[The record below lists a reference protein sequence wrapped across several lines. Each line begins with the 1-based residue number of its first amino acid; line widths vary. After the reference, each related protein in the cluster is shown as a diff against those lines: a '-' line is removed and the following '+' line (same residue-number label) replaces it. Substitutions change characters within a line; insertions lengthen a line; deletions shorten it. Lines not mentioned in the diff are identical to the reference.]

1 MRYQMTMPRAASSAA
16 AASQSAT
23 ASPAAAA
30 AGPSSSQQPDDV
42 AAIVDQL
49 VEVPAM
55 PGSSAGLGPIPG
67 PSTASQVFIKSLKGV
82 GWYNKIS

>member
-1 MRYQMTMPRAASSAA
+1 MRYQMTMPRAAPSAAA

-55 PGSSAGLGPIPG
+55 PGSSAGMGPIPG
-67 PSTASQVFIKSLKGV
+67 PSTASQVTFKNILKS
-82 GWYNKIS
+82 